1 MSNSVDITGL
11 RTGKLVALKESHK
24 EGRHWLWECRCECG
38 QTALFPNRYIRLEL
52 VSNCGKCASSTRKN
66 AVYIGEMS
74 TNTEGYPAEIVGFVS
89 ASPSI
94 FKVRFK
100 DKFQAEVNIGAGN
113 FKDGHFANPYHRSV
127 AGVGYFGI
135 GKFIAKLNGKHT
147 TEYVDWNSMLKRCY
161 ISAES
166 KLSYKD
172 KDVCEEWHNFQ
183 HFAEWATKQINF
195 GKEGWDL
202 EKDLLVKNNKVYS
215 PDTCVYLPR
224 EINSF
229 VKRKRGNDLPLGVD
243 VAYKYNGTPYFRVQ
257 SREDGKN
264 ICLGGYTTAE
274 EAFSVYKKHKEGLA
288 VKLAEKWKSE
298 IPDIA
303 YKALLNYTVEITD

>member
-11 RTGKLVALKESHK
+11 LTGKLVALKESHK

-38 QTALFPNRYIRLEL
+38 QIALFPNRYIRLEL

-66 AVYIGEMS
+66 AAYIGDVAS
-74 TNTEGYPAEIVGFVS
+74 NTEGYSAKIVGFL
-89 ASPSI
+89 SPKEYQI
-94 FKVRFK
+94 KFE
-100 DKFQAEVNIGAGN
+100 DKYEAIITVAPGN
-113 FKDGHFANPYHRSV
+113 LKRGHFANPYHASV

-135 GKFIAKLNGKHT
+135 GRFIAKSGGKHT
-147 TEYVDWNSMLKRCY
+147 IEYADWNSMLKRCY
-161 ISAES
+161 VSRES

-172 KDVCEEWHNFQ
+172 KSVCEDWHCFQ
-183 HFAEWATKQINF
+183 NFAEWATKQINF

-202 EKDLLVKNNKVYS
+202 EKDLLIKNNKVYS

-229 VKRKRGNDLPLGVD
+229 IKRKRVNNLPLGVD

-257 SREDGKN
+257 AREEGKN

-274 EAFSVYKKHKEGLA
+274 EAFSVYKEHKEGLA
-288 VKLAEKWKSE
+288 HKLAEKWKKE
-298 IPDIA
+298 IPDVA